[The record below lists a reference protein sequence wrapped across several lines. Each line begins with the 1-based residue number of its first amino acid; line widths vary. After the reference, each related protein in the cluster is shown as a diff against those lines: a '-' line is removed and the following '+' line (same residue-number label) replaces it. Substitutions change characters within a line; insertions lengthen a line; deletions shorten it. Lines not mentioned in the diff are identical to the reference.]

1 MSSVKVAVITGSS
14 RGIGLGL
21 LEKFVTDGYV
31 VYSCS
36 RGESSFQHPNHRHTT
51 LDLSDSEKVEDW
63 LKTVAKE
70 NSTIDVLVCNA
81 AQTLVRAAL
90 LTTREEL
97 QKIFEVNFF
106 SAVQIANQISR
117 TMLTTRKGSIIFLS
131 SSAVSVKDIATSA
144 YASSKAALELY
155 SQVLAKE
162 LAPFGLRV
170 NVLRVPIFESSLTE
184 GLSKTT
190 VDRVLDQVPAR
201 RFADIDDIYYAI
213 NFLIREQAS
222 IFNGNILRVGEVG

>member
-1 MSSVKVAVITGSS
+1 MSKFKVAVITGSS
-14 RGIGLGL
+14 SGIGLGL
-21 LEKFVTDGYV
+21 VKKFVADGYIV
-31 VYSCS
+31 HSCS
-36 RGESSFQHPNHRHTT
+36 RRDSGFQHPNHKHAAI
-51 LDLSDSEKVEDW
+51 DLGDREKVEEW
-63 LKTVAKE
+63 IKAVVNE

-90 LTTREEL
+90 LTTREEFER
-97 QKIFEVNFF
+97 IFDVNFF
-106 SAVQIANQISR
+106 SAVQIASQISR
-117 TMLTTRKGSIIFLS
+117 TMLAGRKGSIIFLS

-155 SQVLAKE
+155 CQILAKE
-162 LAPFGLRV
+162 IAPFGLRA

-190 VDRVLDQVPAR
+190 VDRILERVPAR